1 MKKLSKAL
9 ILLLVLCQLIC
20 CLAGCSKDG
29 ESGGNGLGGSASG
42 NGGSK
47 DTSEAADFVLTAQAL
62 SSYTVVYPQDSEL
75 EPAARTIA
83 TMLKELTGK
92 EPEIKTDSAS
102 ETEYEILIGLT
113 EREATKSFYLSVE
126 QYDSGFALVGK
137 KILILGYLKE
147 TTVDSAL
154 MFKLNVID
162 RKSEDGVIMTQEDSV
177 INKDSKRNAVYNW
190 IQRSKEE
197 HYASVL
203 EGITVNALGDSYFA
217 GDGIEKGE
225 VWLSL
230 LGSKYNMSMNNY
242 GKGGST
248 VSNKVTTN
256 SPMCERYTSM
266 SNNNADIILLE
277 GGRNDFNKD
286 VSIGEIDGYDTTT
299 FAGALN
305 VIIEGLKEKY
315 PNAMIVCISNWN
327 FPDEKFG
334 RVYTD
339 YAGAMEAVAERQGVY
354 YIPACDPAVSGIN
367 MASKSFRELYC
378 IKTGDVSHLN
388 FAGMKVAMTHF
399 EKILAEYYQDFLS
412 KK

>member
-1 MKKLSKAL
+1 MKNLSKAL

-29 ESGGNGLGGSASG
+29 ESGGNDLGDSASGNG

-47 DTSEAADFVLTAQAL
+47 DTSEDADFVLTAQAL

-113 EREATKSFYLSVE
+113 DREATKSFYLSVE

-154 MFKLNVID
+154 LFKLNVLD

-197 HYASVL
+197 HYVSVL

-286 VSIGEIDGYDTTT
+286 VAIGETDSYDTTT
-299 FAGALN
+299 FSGALN
-305 VIIEGLKEKY
+305 VTIEGLKEKY

-334 RVYTD
+334 RVYSD
-339 YAGAMEAVAERQGVY
+339 YAGAMEAVAERQGVRAFTIFPPA
-354 YIPACDPAVSGIN
+354 IPP
-367 MASKSFRELYC
+367 FRE
-378 IKTGDVSHLN
+378 
-388 FAGMKVAMTHF
+388 
-399 EKILAEYYQDFLS
+399 
-412 KK
+412 

>member
-1 MKKLSKAL
+1 MKNLSKAL
-9 ILLLVLCQLIC
+9 ILLLVLCQLVC
-20 CLAGCSKDG
+20 CLAGCGKDPG
-29 ESGGNGLGGSASG
+29 TADGGS
-42 NGGSK
+42 
-47 DTSEAADFVLTAQAL
+47 DTVADADFVLTAEAL
-62 SSYTVVYPQDSEL
+62 SGFTVIYPEGSEL
-75 EPAARTIA
+75 ESAARSVA
-83 TMLKELTGK
+83 NMVKSVTGK
-92 EPEIKTDSAS
+92 EAEVKPDSSS

-113 EREATKSFYLSVE
+113 NRETCTNFYKGVE
-126 QYDSGFALVGK
+126 YYDSGYALVGK
-137 KILILGYLKE
+137 KILIIGLQKQYTIDSTMLFKVAILDKNAADGVLM
-147 TTVDSAL
+147 TQNDTVLNKDA
-154 MFKLNVID
+154 KLNSLHGWIENSK
-162 RKSEDGVIMTQEDSV
+162 KSYYANILGGVTI
-177 INKDSKRNAVYNW
+177 
-190 IQRSKEE
+190 
-197 HYASVL
+197 
-203 EGITVNALGDSYFA
+203 NALGDSYFE
-217 GDGIEKGE
+217 GSDLEKE
-225 VWLSL
+225 YVWLSL
-230 LGSKYNMSMNNY
+230 LGSKYNMYMNNY

-248 VSNKVTTN
+248 VSNKITTN
-256 SPMCERYTSM
+256 SPMCDRYKSM
-266 SNNNADIILLE
+266 ANNNPDIVLLE

-354 YIPACDPAVSGIN
+354 YIPACDPDVSGVN
-367 MASKSFRELYC
+367 MASKSFREMYC
-378 IKTGDVSHLN
+378 LKTGDVSHLN